1 MITAGNL
8 KSGTCNSPLPQSPL
22 ASFFRATL
30 SKRKSKIMLAERR
43 RGGYLSICEQ
53 QKITVSKESN
63 FCWSF
68 DFGSTLSQ
76 TDMCWELHSIFLME
90 ALGSC
95 HLFAKESNFYCS
107 FDFGSTLSQTDMCWE
122 LHSIFLMEALGSCH
136 RFASSKFPSVTTDD
150 QWQILWN
157 CNMCPKFLN
166 FGEKWVNF

>member
-1 MITAGNL
+1 MIIIIYIAEIPTAGNL
-8 KSGTCNSPLPQSPL
+8 KSGTCNSPLLQSSI
-22 ASFFRATL
+22 ASFVRATW
-30 SKRKSKIMLAERR
+30 SEQKSKIMLVERR

-95 HLFAKESNFYCS
+95 HLFA
-107 FDFGSTLSQTDMCWE
+107 
-122 LHSIFLMEALGSCH
+122 
-136 RFASSKFPSVTTDD
+136 SSKFPSVTTDG
-150 QWQILWN
+150 QIYG
-157 CNMCPKFLN
+157 KFYETVTCVQN
-166 FGEKWVNF
+166 FWILGKNGLISKLKHRICSKEDFT